1 MESTGRKVNPIEAVS
16 KNMAALLKKCFD
28 LYDEDGSG
36 EIDPPELEN
45 LLQDVARTLKL
56 KPLNLRQ

>member
-1 MESTGRKVNPIEAVS
+1 MKASPMEAVS
-16 KNMAALLKKCFD
+16 KNMAVLLKKCFD

>member
-1 MESTGRKVNPIEAVS
+1 
-16 KNMAALLKKCFD
+16 MAALLKKCFD